1 MEIGYLKEFIVLA
14 ENCNYLDTADTL
26 NISQSSLSK
35 HIQKVESELGVPLFD
50 RTTRNVSL
58 SSFGKIYLP
67 YARAIVQQ
75 QEAAVE
81 KISKNRESSG
91 STLSIGFAPMLG
103 QYGLVATCEEFSLL
117 HPEIACN
124 TFDAD
129 HPVDYLISG
138 KCDFVFERSRGISG
152 NDFLSIPFITDHLT
166 AVFPD
171 AHPLAEKPFVTIS
184 DLRNEKFIMHSD
196 VQGKPT
202 DETQQFLLLCHNA
215 GFDPKVVSTVSH
227 TSNMVRMVSKGL
239 GVIAINRTHIP
250 PEISGVTAVDIHPLV
265 TFQISAFYLKK
276 KKLSASAK
284 QFRKYVE
291 SYSSSEKQ

>member
-14 ENCNYLDTADTL
+14 ENCNYLDTAETL

-50 RTTRNVSL
+50 RTTRSVSL
-58 SSFGKIYLP
+58 NSYGKIYLP
-67 YARAIVQQ
+67 YAKTIVQQ
-75 QEAAVE
+75 QESAIE
-81 KISKNRESSG
+81 NINKNRESTG

-103 QYGLVATCEEFSLL
+103 QYGLVESCEEFSLL

-129 HPVDYLISG
+129 HPADYLISG
-138 KCDFVFERSRGISG
+138 KCDFVFERAHGISG
-152 NDFLSIPFITDHLT
+152 NDFFSIPFITDHLT

-171 AHPLAEKPFVTIS
+171 AHPLAKKTFVTIT

-196 VQGKPT
+196 VQGKKT
-202 DETQQFLLLCHNA
+202 DETQQFLILCHNA

-227 TSNMVRMVSKGL
+227 TSNMVRMAAKGL
-239 GVIAINRTHIP
+239 GVIVINRTHIP
-250 PEISGVTAVDIHPLV
+250 PEIAGVTAVDIHPFV

-276 KKLSASAK
+276 KKLSASAR

-291 SYSSSEKQ
+291 NYSSSEKK